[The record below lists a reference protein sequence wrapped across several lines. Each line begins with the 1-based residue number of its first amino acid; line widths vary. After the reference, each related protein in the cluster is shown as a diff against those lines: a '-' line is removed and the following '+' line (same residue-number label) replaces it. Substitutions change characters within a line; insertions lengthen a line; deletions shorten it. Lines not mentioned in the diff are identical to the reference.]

1 VRAMLCTRSVC
12 LRQMAQGD
20 WAAYMAYWRFV
31 NNPQVTTDH
40 LIEGWRRQT
49 AAVAGGRHV
58 LAIQDTSEVKFRTRE
73 GCRRGLGQVGKGNAR
88 GVLLHAMMA
97 VDADSGACLGLTG
110 GKVWTRKGK
119 VKTPHDQRELADKES
134 ARWVTTAEQG
144 CEVLAAARMITVIN
158 DREGEF
164 FAHWALTPGDN
175 VHLLTRAMHDH
186 ALADGRTLYQ
196 AVERARFCDKAVIDL
211 PQRMDRHGRRAH
223 LSLRFGTVV
232 IKRPA
237 RPGVKD
243 LPESVEVSFVEVVEL
258 HPPKG
263 AEPIHWLLLTTHS
276 IANAADAWRIVS
288 WYKQRWIIEQLF
300 RSLKNQGLRI
310 EDSQLESAEALIK
323 LVAIATKVACIV
335 IQLVQARNGGEQLPV
350 KCAFTPEE
358 IEALA
363 AINQTMK
370 GRTELQ
376 KNPHHSHTLQWAAW
390 IIARL
395 GGWTGYASH
404 RPPGPITFHNGMAR
418 FQIIVAGRALENV

>member
-1 VRAMLCTRSVC
+1 MLCTRSVC

-31 NNPQVTTDH
+31 NNPQVTTDQ
-40 LIEGWRRQT
+40 LIEGRSKQT
-49 AAVAGGRHV
+49 ATVVSGRHV
-58 LAIQDTSEVKFRTRE
+58 LAIQDTSEVKFQTRQ
-73 GCRRGLGQVGKGNAR
+73 GHRRGLGKVGKGNAR

-110 GKVWTRKGK
+110 GKVWTRGGK
-119 VKTPHDQRELADKES
+119 VKTPHDERELANKES

-164 FAHWALTPGDN
+164 FAHWALTPGNN

-186 ALADGRTLYQ
+186 ALADDRTLYQ
-196 AVERARFCDKAVIDL
+196 AVERARFCDKTVIDL
-211 PQRMDRHGRRAH
+211 PQRMDRHGRQAH
-223 LSLRFGTVV
+223 LSLRFGT
-232 IKRPA
+232 IGLKRPA

-243 LPESVEVSFVEVVEL
+243 LPERVEVSFVEVVEL

-263 AEPIHWLLLTTHS
+263 AEPVHWLLLTTHS

-300 RSLKNQGLRI
+300 RSLKSQGLRI
-310 EDSQLESAEALIK
+310 EDSQIESAEGLIK
-323 LVAIATKVACIV
+323 LVAIATRAASIV
-335 IQLVQARNGGEQLPV
+335 IQLVQARNGGEELPAEFV
-350 KCAFTPEE
+350 FTPEE
-358 IEALA
+358 IEALR
-363 AINQTMK
+363 AISKTLK

-376 KNPHHSHTLQWAAW
+376 QNLHRPKTLAWAAW
-390 IIARL
+390 IIAKL

-404 RPPGPITFHNGMAR
+404 RPPGPITFHMGMAR
-418 FQIIVAGRALENV
+418 FQILVGGRALANV

>member
-1 VRAMLCTRSVC
+1 MLCTRSVC
-12 LRQMAQGD
+12 LRQMARSD
-20 WAAYMAYWRFV
+20 WAANMAFWRFV
-31 NNPQVTTDH
+31 NNPVVTTDK
-40 LIEGWRRQT
+40 LIEGWSLQT
-49 AAVAGGRHV
+49 RTAVSGRHV
-58 LAIQDTSEVKFRTRE
+58 LAIQDTSEIKFQTRP
-73 GCRRGLGQVGKGNAR
+73 GCRRGLGKVGKGNAR

-110 GKVWTRKGK
+110 GKVWTRRGK
-119 VKTPHDQRELADKES
+119 VKTPHEERELANKES

-186 ALADGRTLYQ
+186 VLTDGRTLYQ

-211 PQRMDRHGRRAH
+211 PQRMDRRGRQAH

-232 IKRPA
+232 LKRPA

-243 LPESVEVSFVEVVEL
+243 LPEGVKVSFVEVVEL

-300 RSLKNQGLRI
+300 RSLKSQGLRI
-310 EDSQLESAEALIK
+310 EDSQIESAEGLIK
-323 LVAIATKVACIV
+323 LVAIAVRAACIV
-335 IQLVQARNGGEQLPV
+335 IQLVQARNGGEELPAEFV
-350 KCAFTPEE
+350 FTKEE
-358 IEALA
+358 IETLR
-363 AINQTMK
+363 AINKTMK

-376 KNPHHSHTLQWAAW
+376 KNQHRPNTLPWAAW
-390 IIARL
+390 IIAKL

-404 RPPGPITFHNGMAR
+404 RPPGPITFHMGMAR
-418 FQIIVAGRALENV
+418 FQILANGPANV

>member
-1 VRAMLCTRSVC
+1 MLCTRSVC

-31 NNPQVTTDH
+31 NNPQVTTDQ
-40 LIEGWRRQT
+40 LIEGWSRQT
-49 AAVAGGRHV
+49 ATVVSGRHV
-58 LAIQDTSEVKFRTRE
+58 LAIQDTSEVKFQTRQ
-73 GCRRGLGQVGKGNAR
+73 GRRRGLGKVGKGNAH

-110 GKVWTRKGK
+110 GKVWTRRGK
-119 VKTPHDQRELADKES
+119 VKTPHDERELANKES

-144 CEVLAAARMITVIN
+144 SEVLAAARMITVVN

-186 ALADGRTLYQ
+186 ALVDGHTLYQ
-196 AVERARFCDKAVIDL
+196 AVERARFSDKAVIDL
-211 PQRMDRHGRRAH
+211 PQRMDRRGRQAH
-223 LSLRFGTVV
+223 LSMRFGTVV
-232 IKRPA
+232 LKRPA

-243 LPESVEVSFVEVVEL
+243 LSDGVKVSFVEVLEL

-276 IANAADAWRIVS
+276 IGSAADAWRIVN
-288 WYKQRWIIEQLF
+288 WYRQRWIIEQLF
-300 RSLKNQGLRI
+300 RSLKSQGLRI
-310 EDSQLESAEALIK
+310 EDSQLESAEGLIK

-335 IQLVQARNGGEQLPV
+335 IQLVQARNGGEELPAQFV
-350 KCAFTPEE
+350 FTPEE
-358 IEALA
+358 VDALR
-363 AINQTMK
+363 AINKTLK

-376 KNPHHSHTLQWAAW
+376 QNRHRPNTLPWAAW
-390 IIARL
+390 IIAKL

-404 RPPGPITFHNGMAR
+404 RPPGPITFHMGMAR
-418 FQIIVAGRALENV
+418 FQILVDGRTLANV